1 MASKLIWNGLL
12 SPFLDLPFPI
22 MPHPPISIEVLATP
36 IIQYFE
42 ASFVTGG
49 GIQTMMLPVRDSF
62 SYIEETEQMSKHQV

>member
-1 MASKLIWNGLL
+1 
-12 SPFLDLPFPI
+12 

-42 ASFVTGG
+42 DSIPPPPHPTSFVTGG

>member
-1 MASKLIWNGLL
+1 
-12 SPFLDLPFPI
+12 

-42 ASFVTGG
+42 DSIPSPPPTSFVTGG

>member
-1 MASKLIWNGLL
+1 
-12 SPFLDLPFPI
+12 

-42 ASFVTGG
+42 DSIPPPHSTSFVTGG

-62 SYIEETEQMSKHQV
+62 SYIKETEQMNKHQV

>member
-1 MASKLIWNGLL
+1 
-12 SPFLDLPFPI
+12 

-42 ASFVTGG
+42 DSIPSPPPPPPTSFVTGG

-62 SYIEETEQMSKHQV
+62 SYIKETEQMNKHQV